1 MMIKKLSI
9 IAVAG
14 VSIFL
19 AGCSLPGDEQVAQQ
33 TVILANMQQQMV
45 DLLSGMNALHAENE
59 KLTVVLD
66 QMQEYIDKE
75 NKVAEALQDATH
87 GSASLFDSGMD
98 VIFNYSGDTKPLT
111 GLDIPLPEIVAQA
124 TGEKTA
130 VVTWEI
136 ATEAKVTPNKQNSGS
151 ILNELRKANAMA
163 KSWSKDQ
170 STWAKI
176 ATGTSESSGL
186 LIK

>member
-14 VSIFL
+14 LSIFL
-19 AGCSLPGDEQVAQQ
+19 AGCSLPGDEQAAQQ

-45 DLLSGMNALHAENE
+45 DLLSGMDALRAENG
-59 KLTVVLD
+59 KLSGVLI

-98 VIFNYSGDTKPLT
+98 IIFNYSGDTQPLT
-111 GLDIPLPEIVAQA
+111 GLDIPLPEVVVQA
-124 TGEKTA
+124 TGEKRPSA
-130 VVTWEI
+130 SGEVATW
-136 ATEAKVTPNKQNSGS
+136 KQTPVNKPNSGS
-151 ILNELRKANAMA
+151 ILDELRKASANA

-170 STWAKI
+170 STGAKI
-176 ATGTSESSGL
+176 STGSSGL
-186 LIK
+186 LIQ

>member
-14 VSIFL
+14 VSMFL
-19 AGCSLPGDEQVAQQ
+19 AGCSLPGDEQAAQQ

-45 DLLSGMNALHAENE
+45 DLLSGMDALRAENG

-98 VIFNYSGDTKPLT
+98 IIFNYSGDTQPLT
-111 GLDIPLPEIVAQA
+111 GLDIPLPEVVTSQT
-124 TGEKTA
+124 TGEKSLSA
-130 VVTWEI
+130 NGEI
-136 ATEAKVTPNKQNSGS
+136 AT
-151 ILNELRKANAMA
+151 
-163 KSWSKDQ
+163 
-170 STWAKI
+170 
-176 ATGTSESSGL
+176 
-186 LIK
+186 

>member
-14 VSIFL
+14 LSIFL
-19 AGCSLPGDEQVAQQ
+19 AGCSLPGDEQAAQQ

-45 DLLSGMNALHAENE
+45 DLLSGMNALHTENE
-59 KLTVVLD
+59 KLNVVLD

-111 GLDIPLPEIVAQA
+111 GLDIPLPEVVVQA
-124 TGEKTA
+124 TGVKTEP
-130 VVTWEI
+130 T
-136 ATEAKVTPNKQNSGS
+136 T
-151 ILNELRKANAMA
+151 
-163 KSWSKDQ
+163 
-170 STWAKI
+170 
-176 ATGTSESSGL
+176 
-186 LIK
+186 